1 VSRPD
6 RGPDVAVDFAP
17 PRKRNHVRPLSV
29 LVLVV
34 LAAAAVIVAVTQLL
48 LR

>member
-6 RGPDVAVDFAP
+6 HAEIGVDFAP
-17 PRKRNHVRPLSV
+17 PTPPNRVRRPLLA

-34 LAAAAVIVAVTQLL
+34 LALGGMTVVVTQLL

>member
-6 RGPDVAVDFAP
+6 HGPDVAVDFSP
-17 PRKRNHVRPLSV
+17 PRQRDHRPLAA

-34 LAAAAVIVAVTQLL
+34 LILGGVTVAVTQLL
-48 LR
+48 LH

>member
-6 RGPDVAVDFAP
+6 YAQVGVDFAP
-17 PRKRNHVRPLSV
+17 PRRANRVRRPLV
-29 LVLVV
+29 ALMLMV
-34 LAAAAVIVAVTQLL
+34 LALGGISVAVTQLL

>member
-17 PRKRNHVRPLSV
+17 PRRHNHLRPLAGLAV
-29 LVLVV
+29 VV
-34 LAAAAVIVAVTQLL
+34 LIVGAVTLAVTQLL

>member
-6 RGPDVAVDFAP
+6 HAQVGVDFAP
-17 PRKRNHVRPLSV
+17 PRRPNRFRGP
-29 LVLVV
+29 LVALMLVV
-34 LAAAAVIVAVTQLL
+34 ALGGISAAVTQLL

>member
-6 RGPDVAVDFAP
+6 RRPRVAVDFAP
-17 PRKRNHVRPLSV
+17 PRRPGRTRA
-29 LVLVV
+29 LVALVV
-34 LAAAAVIVAVTQLL
+34 IVLSLGAVTVAVSQLL

>member
-1 VSRPD
+1 VSRSD

-17 PRKRNHVRPLSV
+17 ARQPSHVR
-29 LVLVV
+29 LVAALVV
-34 LAAAAVIVAVTQLL
+34 VVLLVGGVTVAVTQLL

>member
-6 RGPDVAVDFAP
+6 RAPDVAVDFAP
-17 PRKRNHVRPLSV
+17 PRQRNRVRPLA
-29 LVLVV
+29 VLVV
-34 LAAAAVIVAVTQLL
+34 VVLVAGAVTVAVTQLL

>member
-6 RGPDVAVDFAP
+6 RAPDVAVDFSE
-17 PRKRNHVRPLSV
+17 PRRPGRTRPLV
-29 LVLVV
+29 ALVAVV
-34 LAAAAVIVAVTQLL
+34 LAVGAVIVAVTQLL

>member
-1 VSRPD
+1 MSRPD

-17 PRKRNHVRPLSV
+17 PGKRSHVRPLAA
-29 LVLVV
+29 LVV
-34 LAAAAVIVAVTQLL
+34 VVLIAGAVTVTVTQLL

>member
-17 PRKRNHVRPLSV
+17 PRRRNHVRPLAA
-29 LVLVV
+29 LVV
-34 LAAAAVIVAVTQLL
+34 VVLIAGAVAVAVTQLL

>member
-17 PRKRNHVRPLSV
+17 PRTRSHVRPLAA

-34 LAAAAVIVAVTQLL
+34 LAAGAVAVAVTQLL

>member
-17 PRKRNHVRPLSV
+17 PRKANHVRPLAA
-29 LVLVV
+29 LVV
-34 LAAAAVIVAVTQLL
+34 IVLIAGAVTVAVTQLL